1 MLPLLC
7 SWPLAATF
15 FGSSGGVNQKVEA
28 AATRFAE
35 LTQSPATTSV
45 AFVYARQAESAI
57 QAEGVSST
65 RKKNTDSERKPWQ
78 LVGRVACAEAGALQR
93 AIHAQRALLVESAR
107 SQHKELKFLQMLS
120 LAYTVE
126 AILPG
131 ELPRVGSF
139 RCSNCGTHN
148 DAAAER
154 CSNCGEPRGPDDP
167 DAGGLTLAVA
177 PKRERPLPLESCG
190 FAPDGT

>member
-1 MLPLLC
+1 MPELPLASLC
-7 SWPLAATF
+7 LRSRTPRGRSATSPRSRP
-15 FGSSGGVNQKVEA
+15 SSGRLAHPPRRA
-28 AATRFAE
+28 ALF
-35 LTQSPATTSV
+35 
-45 AFVYARQAESAI
+45 
-57 QAEGVSST
+57 
-65 RKKNTDSERKPWQ
+65 
-78 LVGRVACAEAGALQR
+78 LQR